1 MLFTETPD
9 ISNIQAAW
17 LPLLYAGLL
26 SCGVG
31 YTLQISRTGS
41 GINPVIAS
49 LVMSLESVISGPLAG
64 WVILGQVLSPK
75 RNFRLRID
83 VCGNYYPRRFP
94 FWKQENTD

>member
-26 SCGVG
+26 SCVVG
-31 YTLQISRTGS
+31 YTLQIVGQK

-49 LVMSLESVISGPLAG
+49 LIISLESVISDG
-64 WVILGQVLSPK
+64 
-75 RNFRLRID
+75 NLRD
-83 VCGNYYPRRFP
+83 NNCHKHQYAA
-94 FWKQENTD
+94 